1 MTQDEIF
8 YTFQTA
14 MQYGGAFYKKLG
26 ECGLVADAENKSL
39 ILQTWPR
46 LVSQY
51 GPTST
56 LYIKWNEQ
64 INP

>member
-14 MQYGGAFYKKLG
+14 MQHGGAFYKKLG
-26 ECGLVADAENKSL
+26 ECGLLADGENKSL

-46 LVSQY
+46 IVSQY
-51 GPTST
+51 GPMST
-56 LYIKWNEQ
+56 LYIKRNEQ

>member
-1 MTQDEIF
+1 MNQDEIF

-14 MQYGGAFYKKLG
+14 MQSGGAFYSKLG
-26 ECGLVADAENKSL
+26 ECGLLADAENKSL

-51 GPTST
+51 GPMST
-56 LYIKWNEQ
+56 LYIKKNV
-64 INP
+64 

>member
-26 ECGLVADAENKSL
+26 ECGLLADAENKSL

-46 LVSQY
+46 LVS
-51 GPTST
+51 
-56 LYIKWNEQ
+56 
-64 INP
+64 